1 MNPKFNL
8 FSNYSQFNHMHS
20 PRYFDWVKD
29 GTGIINFF
37 VDDYIPKHKE
47 FENDKPNIAML
58 IEPRTIQPTIYKWV
72 EEHHD
77 EFDIIFTHDDD
88 ILLFDNTFEIYFMNW
103 YKSYDVPKTK
113 AISMV
118 CSDKVMCE
126 EHKARQRLADTLGN
140 TVDHYGTYKQSKRS
154 DYYECRAE
162 YMFEVVVDNN
172 WTGYWVSEKLINPL
186 ASKTIPIYKGTMKGY
201 LPDWLDKD
209 GIIFVEDINEIPNI
223 VNKIL
228 QNPTSEY
235 EKRLIAVENNYD
247 IVLSHPSIQVFEDWL
262 WSEYNGLLE
271 DLVNKNHIS

>member
-20 PRYFDWVKD
+20 PRFFDWVKD

-118 CSDKVMCE
+118 CSD
-126 EHKARQRLADTLGN
+126 TLFCGQN
-140 TVDHYGTYKQSKRS
+140 SRGSISMLTASNLSVFCISSLRS
-154 DYYECRAE
+154 TIFSFCLYFVR
-162 YMFEVVVDNN
+162 FS
-172 WTGYWVSEKLINPL
+172 VSSSSLSGESFLTL
-186 ASKTIPIYKGTMKGY
+186 TI
-201 LPDWLDKD
+201 LL
-209 GIIFVEDINEIPNI
+209 
-223 VNKIL
+223 
-228 QNPTSEY
+228 S
-235 EKRLIAVENNYD
+235 AVEVSYF
-247 IVLSHPSIQVFEDWL
+247 L
-262 WSEYNGLLE
+262 
-271 DLVNKNHIS
+271 